1 MGGPNRQLECY
12 LALQLT
18 DYSYLCIYPKWLVST
33 HDWSSSTGSVL
44 HLSCLNSSKSTAT
57 WSKPYPFRT
66 SATLIECFQDVL
78 VILFQVLSELFFLF
92 PIFENAFQ
100 LFGLTKSVNSKIV
113 LDFSSSTLRISLMSS
128 VIRILPYWIIYEL
141 RYGIKMKW

>member
-1 MGGPNRQLECY
+1 MGRSNRQLECY
-12 LALQLT
+12 LALQLI
-18 DYSYLCIYPKWLVST
+18 DYSDQSQLDQFFFSY
-33 HDWSSSTGSVL
+33 
-44 HLSCLNSSKSTAT
+44 LNSSKSTAI
-57 WSKPYPFRT
+57 WSKPYSFRT

-113 LDFSSSTLRISLMSS
+113 LDFSSSTLRTSLMSS

-141 RYGIKMKW
+141 RYGIKIEW